1 MAWGGAG
8 IERYYVGLIRITL
21 FISLNLKLMKNQI
34 LSNFNSPKELEKLYR
49 ENKTQF
55 KREFNGMYPELQG
68 NSAADFWY
76 ERLNFKQE
84 KPRRRSQTE
93 LLFVVLAAFVAGI
106 TAKLPAI
113 FSIDEEFFYSRNI
126 GFIVFPVL
134 MVYFGWRNKISSGKI
149 VFIALSVITV
159 LIYINTLPNMPNSDT
174 LFLACTHLLLFLWM
188 LFGFTFVGDW
198 RNIVA
203 KRLQFL
209 KFNGDLLVLIALIC
223 IAGGIMTAITIGLF
237 SLIGFNIEEWYFKN
251 IAVFSLAAVPVVG
264 TYLTRTNPQLVGKV
278 SPVIARIFSPLVLI
292 MLVIYLVA
300 MFYSGN
306 DPYQDREFL
315 IIFNALLI
323 GVMALIFFS
332 VAGTSAERTRKSEIW
347 ILFLLSVVTI
357 VVNSIGLS
365 AILFRISE
373 WGMTPNR
380 AAVLGANG
388 FILIN
393 LLLVTVQLFRVSMK
407 KADMEAVEK
416 AIAFYLPVY
425 FLWALVVTFL
435 FPLIFGIN

>member
-1 MAWGGAG
+1 
-8 IERYYVGLIRITL
+8 
-21 FISLNLKLMKNQI
+21 MKNEI
-34 LSNFNSPKELEKLYR
+34 LSNFNNPKELEMLYR
-49 ENKTQF
+49 GNKAQF

-76 ERLNFKQE
+76 ERLNFTQE
-84 KPRRRSQTE
+84 RTRRRSQTE
-93 LLFVVLAAFVAGI
+93 LLFVILAALVAGT

-113 FSIDEEFFYSRNI
+113 FSIDEEFFYPRNF

-149 VFIALSVITV
+149 VFIALSALAG
-159 LIYINTLPNMPNSDT
+159 LIYINMLPNVPNSDT
-174 LFLACTHLLLFLWM
+174 LFLACTHLLLFLWI

-198 RNIVA
+198 RNNVA

-251 IAVFSLAAVPVVG
+251 IVVFGLAVVPVVG
-264 TYLTRTNPQLVGKV
+264 TYLTQSNPELVGKV
-278 SPVIARIFSPLVLI
+278 SPVIARIFSPLVLL
-292 MLVIYLVA
+292 MLVVYLVA

-306 DPYQDREFL
+306 DPYRDREFL

-347 ILFLLSVVTI
+347 ILFLLAVVTI

-365 AILFRISE
+365 AILLRISE

-380 AAVLGANG
+380 AAVLGANV

-425 FLWALVVTFL
+425 FLWALVVTFI

>member
-1 MAWGGAG
+1 
-8 IERYYVGLIRITL
+8 
-21 FISLNLKLMKNQI
+21 MKNEI
-34 LSNFNSPKELEKLYR
+34 LSNFNNPKELEMLYR
-49 ENKTQF
+49 GNKAQF

-76 ERLNFKQE
+76 ERLNFTQE
-84 KPRRRSQTE
+84 RTRRRSQTE
-93 LLFVVLAAFVAGI
+93 LLFVILAALVAGT

-113 FSIDEEFFYSRNI
+113 FSIDEEFFYPRNF

-149 VFIALSVITV
+149 VFIALSALAG
-159 LIYINTLPNMPNSDT
+159 LIYINMLPNVPNSDT
-174 LFLACTHLLLFLWM
+174 LFLACTHLLLFLWI

-198 RNIVA
+198 RNNVA

-251 IAVFSLAAVPVVG
+251 IVVFGLAVVPVVG
-264 TYLTRTNPQLVGKV
+264 TYLTQSNPELVGKV
-278 SPVIARIFSPLVLI
+278 SPVIARIFSPLVLL
-292 MLVIYLVA
+292 MLVVYLVA

-306 DPYQDREFL
+306 DPYRDREFL
-315 IIFNALLI
+315 IIFNVLLI

-347 ILFLLSVVTI
+347 ILFLLAVVTI

-380 AAVLGANG
+380 AAVLGANV

-425 FLWALVVTFL
+425 FLWALVVTFI

>member
-1 MAWGGAG
+1 
-8 IERYYVGLIRITL
+8 
-21 FISLNLKLMKNQI
+21 MKNEI
-34 LSNFNSPKELEKLYR
+34 LSNFNNPKELEMLYR
-49 ENKTQF
+49 GNKAQF

-76 ERLNFKQE
+76 ERLNFTQE
-84 KPRRRSQTE
+84 RTRRRSQTE
-93 LLFVVLAAFVAGI
+93 LLFVILAALVAGT

-113 FSIDEEFFYSRNI
+113 FSIDEEFFYPRNF

-149 VFIALSVITV
+149 VFIALSALAG
-159 LIYINTLPNMPNSDT
+159 LIYINMLPNVPNSDT
-174 LFLACTHLLLFLWM
+174 LFLACTHLLLFLWI

-198 RNIVA
+198 RNNVA

-251 IAVFSLAAVPVVG
+251 IAVFGLAAVPVVG
-264 TYLTRTNPQLVGKV
+264 TYLTQSNPELVGKV
-278 SPVIARIFSPLVLI
+278 SPVIARIFSPLVLL
-292 MLVIYLVA
+292 MLVVYLVA

-306 DPYQDREFL
+306 DPYRDREFL
-315 IIFNALLI
+315 IIFNVLLI

-347 ILFLLSVVTI
+347 ILFLLAVVTI

-380 AAVLGANG
+380 AAVLGANV

-425 FLWALVVTFL
+425 FLWALVVTFI

>member
-1 MAWGGAG
+1 
-8 IERYYVGLIRITL
+8 
-21 FISLNLKLMKNQI
+21 MKNEI
-34 LSNFNSPKELEKLYR
+34 LSNFNNPKELEMLYR
-49 ENKTQF
+49 GNKAQF

-76 ERLNFKQE
+76 ERLNFTQE
-84 KPRRRSQTE
+84 RTRRRSQTE
-93 LLFVVLAAFVAGI
+93 LLFVILAALVAGT

-113 FSIDEEFFYSRNI
+113 FSIDEEFFYPRNF

-149 VFIALSVITV
+149 VFIALSALAG
-159 LIYINTLPNMPNSDT
+159 LIYINMLPNVPNSDT
-174 LFLACTHLLLFLWM
+174 LFLACTHLLLFLWI

-198 RNIVA
+198 RNNVA

-251 IAVFSLAAVPVVG
+251 IVVFGLAVVPVVG
-264 TYLTRTNPQLVGKV
+264 TYLTQSNPELVGKV
-278 SPVIARIFSPLVLI
+278 SPVIARIFSPLVLL
-292 MLVIYLVA
+292 MLVVYLVA

-306 DPYQDREFL
+306 DPYRDREFL
-315 IIFNALLI
+315 IIFNVLLI

-365 AILFRISE
+365 AILLRISE

-380 AAVLGANG
+380 AAVLGANV

-425 FLWALVVTFL
+425 FLWALVVTFI